1 MITVS
6 GQEYTFEDLKPFVT
20 GPHKVRV
27 TREVKSSIQLSRRV
41 LENQIRSGKTIYG
54 VNTGFGAL
62 SQKHIDEKDQM
73 QLQLNLVRSHSAGV
87 GKPFE
92 PDVTRAI
99 LFLKLI
105 NFCQGYSGVRWDVVA
120 LLRDFINHD
129 MLPVIPSKGS
139 VGASKIYCRDRK
151 SVV

>member
-20 GPHKVRV
+20 RPHKVRV

-120 LLRDFINHD
+120 F
-129 MLPVIPSKGS
+129 
-139 VGASKIYCRDRK
+139 
-151 SVV
+151 